1 MKSTAGLKYWQTIT
15 HWKYIQI
22 SYITFLFYYLNDIFF
37 LGGESKGV
45 HERKYFLFLPIYFKG
60 WLWINF
66 MLFKFCEQK
75 LKNREIESMAEPD
88 KDITDGSL
96 YLMTWC

>member
-1 MKSTAGLKYWQTIT
+1 
-15 HWKYIQI
+15 
-22 SYITFLFYYLNDIFF
+22 
-37 LGGESKGV
+37 
-45 HERKYFLFLPIYFKG
+45 
-60 WLWINF
+60 

-96 YLMTWC
+96 YLMTWCQVTFLFG